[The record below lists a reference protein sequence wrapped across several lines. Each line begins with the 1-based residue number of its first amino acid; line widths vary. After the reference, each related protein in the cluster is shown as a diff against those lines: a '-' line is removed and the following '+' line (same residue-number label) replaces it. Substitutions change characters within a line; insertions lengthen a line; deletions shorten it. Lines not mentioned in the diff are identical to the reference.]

1 MKRREFIGK
10 TGCGM
15 AGILAAGA
23 GLASNQEQPPPPP
36 RKRYNIEIEI
46 FEVGEKTRCY
56 KKGEKFKY
64 PQESGKICR
73 WLNDSMNSFIRIL
86 QSGGTLPWYYRE
98 TPYEKV
104 INKDGVTTEFIRC
117 PDPTASGVVAKITR
131 TEVSG

>member
-23 GLASNQEQPPPPP
+23 GLASNQEQPPLPP
-36 RKRYNIEIEI
+36 RKRYAFEIEI
-46 FEVGEKTRCY
+46 FEVGEKTSCY

-73 WLNDSMNSFIRIL
+73 WLHDSMSGFIRVL
-86 QSGGTLPWYYRE
+86 NYGGTLPWYYTG
-98 TPYEKV
+98 TPYNKV
-104 INKDGVTTEFIRC
+104 INKNGVTTEFVRC

-131 TEVSG
+131 TEISG

>member
-15 AGILAAGA
+15 AGILAAGT
-23 GLASNQEQPPPPP
+23 GLASNQEQPPLPP
-36 RKRYNIEIEI
+36 RKRYAFEIEI

-73 WLNDSMNSFIRIL
+73 WLHDSMSGFIRVL
-86 QSGGTLPWYYRE
+86 HYGGTLPWYYE
-98 TPYEKV
+98 GTPYKKV
-104 INKDGVTTEFIRC
+104 INKNGVTTEFVRC

-131 TEVSG
+131 TEVSE

>member
-1 MKRREFIGK
+1 
-10 TGCGM
+10 M

-73 WLNDSMNSFIRIL
+73 WLHDSMNGVIRVL
-86 QSGGTLPWYYRE
+86 QYGGTLPWYYRG